1 MVWLPDV
8 NTDVRG
14 PTAPLSSFDRR
25 LASFLHDER
34 DVPFVHLIGHCLLF
48 QLLSLGMFA
57 LGSSVWMVAP
67 IYWAAWGFGLV
78 DRFIL
83 MLHCTSHRNLFRN
96 RRLNL
101 VIPWMVGPF
110 FGQTPE
116 SYYAHHMG
124 MHHPENNLREDLS
137 TTLHYQRDSLGGWL
151 HYLGSFLTAGLPLL
165 ARYHAVKG
173 NRKLLKRLLVG
184 ESAFWL
190 TMAALLALNWQ
201 ATVIVFV
208 IPVLTIRTLMM
219 AGNWGQ
225 HAFVDGADAGN
236 PYRNSITCINTRY
249 NRRCFNDGY
258 HILHHLK
265 PRTHFTEYP
274 AEFEANK
281 AEYGRQDAI
290 VFDGIDFFQV
300 WLFLML
306 GRHDWL
312 AKRLVALPGA
322 PIRDQAAAVAFL
334 KSRLAPILEE
344 SEQGIAAK

>member
-1 MVWLPDV
+1 V
-8 NTDVRG
+8 NTDLRG
-14 PTAPLSSFDRR
+14 PPSPLTALDRR
-25 LASFLHDER
+25 LAPLLNDER
-34 DVPFVHLIGHCLLF
+34 DLPFVYLIGQCLLF
-48 QLLSLGMFA
+48 QMLSLSLFA
-57 LGSSVWMVAP
+57 LGDRVWMAAP
-67 IYWAAWGFGLV
+67 LYWAAWGFGLV

-83 MLHCTSHRNLFRN
+83 MLHCTSHRNLFKN
-96 RRLNL
+96 RKLNH

-124 MHHPENNLREDLS
+124 MHHPENNLAEDLS
-137 TTLHYQRDSLGGWL
+137 TTIRYQRDSLRGWL
-151 HYLGSFLTAGLPLL
+151 HYLGSFLSVGLPSL
-165 ARYHAVKG
+165 ARYHATHG
-173 NRKLLKRLLVG
+173 NRKLLKRLLIG
-184 ESAFWL
+184 ETSFWL
-190 TMAALLALNWQ
+190 VVLAAFAVNWQ
-201 ATVIVFV
+201 AALVVFV

-225 HAFVDGADAGN
+225 HAFVDAADPGN
-236 PYRNSITCINTRY
+236 AYRNSITCINTRY

-258 HILHHLK
+258 HILHHVK

-290 VFDGIDFFQV
+290 VFTGIDFFQV

-312 AKRLVALPGA
+312 ARRMVALPGA
-322 PIRDQAAAVAFL
+322 PVRDEAEVIRFL
-334 KSRLAPILEE
+334 KSRLAPLPASAVTE
-344 SEQGIAAK
+344 IAAK

>member
-1 MVWLPDV
+1 M
-8 NTDVRG
+8 NTDLRG
-14 PTAPLSSFDRR
+14 PPAPLTALDRR
-25 LASFLHDER
+25 IAAFLHDER
-34 DVPFVHLIGHCLLF
+34 DVPFVYLIGQCLLF
-48 QLLSLGMFA
+48 QLAALSLFA
-57 LGSSVWMVAP
+57 LGDRVWMAAP
-67 IYWAAWGFGLV
+67 LYWAVWGFGLV

-83 MLHCTSHRNLFRN
+83 MLHCTSHRNLFKN
-96 RRLNL
+96 RKLNL

-124 MHHPENNLREDLS
+124 MHHPENNLAEDLS
-137 TTLHYQRDSLGGWL
+137 TTIRYQRDSLWAWL
-151 HYLGSFLTAGLPLL
+151 HYLGSFLAVGLPSL
-165 ARYHAVKG
+165 ARYHATHG
-173 NRKLLKRLLVG
+173 NRKLLKRLLIG
-184 ESAFWL
+184 ESSFWL
-190 TMAALLALNWQ
+190 VVLAAMAVNWQ
-201 ATVIVFV
+201 AALVVLV

-225 HAFVDGADAGN
+225 HAFVDAADPGN
-236 PYRNSITCINTRY
+236 AYRNSITCINTRY

-258 HILHHLK
+258 HILHHVK

-290 VFDGIDFFQV
+290 VFTGIDFFQV

-312 AKRLVALPGA
+312 ARRMVALPGA
-322 PIRDQAAAVAFL
+322 PVREEAEVIRFL
-334 KSRLAPILEE
+334 KSRLAPLPGSSVAE
-344 SEQGIAAK
+344 IAAK

>member
-1 MVWLPDV
+1 M
-8 NTDVRG
+8 NTDLRG
-14 PTAPLSSFDRR
+14 PPSPLTALDRR
-25 LASFLHDER
+25 LAPLLNDER
-34 DVPFVHLIGHCLLF
+34 DLPFVYLIGQCLLF
-48 QLLSLGMFA
+48 QMLSLSLFA
-57 LGSSVWMVAP
+57 LGDRVWMAAP
-67 IYWAAWGFGLV
+67 LYWAAWGFGLV

-83 MLHCTSHRNLFRN
+83 MLHCTSHRNLFKN
-96 RRLNL
+96 RKLNH

-124 MHHPENNLREDLS
+124 MHHPENNLAEDLS
-137 TTLHYQRDSLGGWL
+137 TTIRYQRDSLRGWL
-151 HYLGSFLTAGLPLL
+151 HYLGSFLSVGLPSL
-165 ARYHAVKG
+165 ARYHATQG
-173 NRKLLKRLLVG
+173 NRKLLKRLLIG
-184 ESAFWL
+184 ETSFWL
-190 TMAALLALNWQ
+190 VVLAAFAVNWQ
-201 ATVIVFV
+201 AALVVFV

-225 HAFVDGADAGN
+225 HAFVDAADPGN
-236 PYRNSITCINTRY
+236 AYRNSITCINTRY

-258 HILHHLK
+258 HILHHVK

-290 VFDGIDFFQV
+290 VFTGIDFFQV

-312 AKRLVALPGA
+312 ARRMVALPGA
-322 PIRDQAAAVAFL
+322 PVRDEAEVIRFL
-334 KSRLAPILEE
+334 KSRLAPLPASAVTE
-344 SEQGIAAK
+344 IAAK

>member
-1 MVWLPDV
+1 M
-8 NTDVRG
+8 NTDLRG
-14 PTAPLSSFDRR
+14 PPSPLTALDRR
-25 LASFLHDER
+25 LAPLLNDER
-34 DVPFVHLIGHCLLF
+34 DLPFVYLIGQCLLF
-48 QLLSLGMFA
+48 QMLSLSLFA
-57 LGSSVWMVAP
+57 LGDRVWMAAP
-67 IYWAAWGFGLV
+67 LYWAAWGFGLV

-83 MLHCTSHRNLFRN
+83 MLHCTSHRNLFKN
-96 RRLNL
+96 RKLNH

-124 MHHPENNLREDLS
+124 MHHPENNLAEDLS
-137 TTLHYQRDSLGGWL
+137 TTIRYQRDSLRGWL
-151 HYLGSFLTAGLPLL
+151 HYLGSFLSVGLPSL
-165 ARYHAVKG
+165 ARYHATHG
-173 NRKLLKRLLVG
+173 NRKLLKRLLIG
-184 ESAFWL
+184 ETSFWL
-190 TMAALLALNWQ
+190 VVLAAFAVNWQ
-201 ATVIVFV
+201 AALVVFV

-225 HAFVDGADAGN
+225 HAFVDAADPGN
-236 PYRNSITCINTRY
+236 AYRNSITCINTRY

-258 HILHHLK
+258 HILHHVK

-290 VFDGIDFFQV
+290 VFTGIDFFQV

-312 AKRLVALPGA
+312 ARRMVALPGA
-322 PIRDQAAAVAFL
+322 PVRDEAEVIRFL
-334 KSRLAPILEE
+334 KSRLAPLPASAVTE
-344 SEQGIAAK
+344 IAAK